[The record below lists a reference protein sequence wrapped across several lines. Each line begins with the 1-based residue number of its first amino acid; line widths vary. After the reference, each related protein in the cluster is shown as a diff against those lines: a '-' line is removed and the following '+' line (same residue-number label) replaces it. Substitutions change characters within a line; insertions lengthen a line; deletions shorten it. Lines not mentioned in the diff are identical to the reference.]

1 MAWKENFLMVI
12 SHPKR
17 KARVDLNVHMIR
29 MIIADEIV
37 ERNQIG
43 MRVFAFGKL
52 VCEYIPKYLGLAQQL
67 AVEEASKIHGRCVTY
82 TILFSS
88 EKTGELPSLGGNIKR
103 GNTELQHVCMAE
115 SFMPLDC
122 RV

>member
-1 MAWKENFLMVI
+1 MVI
-12 SHPKR
+12 LHPKR
-17 KARVDLNVHMIR
+17 KAWVDLNVHMIR

-67 AVEEASKIHGRCVTY
+67 AVEEASEIHGRCVTF
-82 TILFSS
+82 TILFPL
-88 EKTGELPSLGGNIKR
+88 EKTSELPSLGGNIKC
-103 GNTELQHVCMAE
+103 GNTKLQHVCMAE

-122 RV
+122 RA